1 MVVID
6 ARTLEHLPPFVAAM
20 TREASGCGFI
30 LVCSTLAPTLM
41 LEGMRAGIR
50 ECVAEPIDPVEF
62 EAAVSRAAA
71 EGATDGRV
79 FAFVGAKGGV
89 GTTTTAVNVA
99 IELSRAAPRRTL
111 LMDLHMSNGD
121 AGLFLGEEPRFSVAD
136 AIENVH
142 RLDEGFLRS
151 LVVHSKLHLDLL
163 ASADSAIRGPV
174 ESGRIRSL
182 VEFAKRHYRY
192 TVLDVPRSEPAALE
206 ALEPTAWIV
215 IVANQELATVKN
227 AGRMAASLRLRYG
240 KERVVVAVARHDG
253 SAGIGRADIERA
265 VGVKVKYVAAV
276 RLPARGRGAQQRPA
290 GEPGQPLRAGR
301 LVPPDRGRPGRPAG
315 LRRRAQVVRRL
326 PRPAERTAQLS
337 GRTDM
342 VMTTTTPP
350 AVDARHPEYQ
360 EIKSRVH
367 QGLLNRLN
375 LERLTRT
382 RREEAE
388 PEIRGLVA
396 DMLEAESDRTPLS
409 LFERQALTEDVLN
422 ELFGLG
428 PLESLLADPEISDIL
443 VNRFDQVY
451 VERHGLLEPVGT
463 VFKDDAH
470 LMRIIERIVSSV
482 GRRIDESSPM
492 VDARLADGSRVNAII
507 PPLALDGPVLS
518 IRRFRTDKLGAADF
532 VERDSLTQPMLDFIH
547 AAVSAR
553 LNVIV
558 SGGTGAG
565 KTTLLNMLSGFI
577 SDKER
582 IVTIED
588 AAELTL
594 RQRHVVRLETRAANI
609 EGKGAVRQRQLV
621 INALRMRPDRI
632 IVGEVRGDEALDMLQ
647 AMNTGH
653 DGSLTTVHANSARDA
668 LHRLDTM
675 VAMANLNIPERA
687 VRQQIVS
694 AVQLVVHVSRMAD
707 GTRKVTSITEI
718 TGMEGEMISMQDIFL
733 FDRTG
738 ISAEGR
744 VCGRFRASGI
754 RPRCSERLATA
765 GHKLPMDM
773 FEHVKVIG

>member
-1 MVVID
+1 
-6 ARTLEHLPPFVAAM
+6 
-20 TREASGCGFI
+20 
-30 LVCSTLAPTLM
+30 
-41 LEGMRAGIR
+41 
-50 ECVAEPIDPVEF
+50 
-62 EAAVSRAAA
+62 
-71 EGATDGRV
+71 
-79 FAFVGAKGGV
+79 
-89 GTTTTAVNVA
+89 
-99 IELSRAAPRRTL
+99 
-111 LMDLHMSNGD
+111 
-121 AGLFLGEEPRFSVAD
+121 
-136 AIENVH
+136 
-142 RLDEGFLRS
+142 
-151 LVVHSKLHLDLL
+151 
-163 ASADSAIRGPV
+163 
-174 ESGRIRSL
+174 
-182 VEFAKRHYRY
+182 
-192 TVLDVPRSEPAALE
+192 
-206 ALEPTAWIV
+206 
-215 IVANQELATVKN
+215 
-227 AGRMAASLRLRYG
+227 
-240 KERVVVAVARHDG
+240 
-253 SAGIGRADIERA
+253 
-265 VGVKVKYVAAV
+265 
-276 RLPARGRGAQQRPA
+276 
-290 GEPGQPLRAGR
+290 
-301 LVPPDRGRPGRPAG
+301 
-315 LRRRAQVVRRL
+315 
-326 PRPAERTAQLS
+326 
-337 GRTDM
+337 M

-409 LFERQALTEDVLN
+409 LFERQALAEDVLN

-443 VNRFDQVY
+443 VNRFDRVY
-451 VERHGLLEPVGT
+451 VERHGLLEPVDT

-518 IRRFRTDKLGAADF
+518 IRRFRTDKLGPADF
-532 VERDSLTQPMLDFIH
+532 VQRDSLTQPMLDFIH

-565 KTTLLNMLSGFI
+565 KTTLLNLLSSFI

-594 RQRHVVRLETRAANI
+594 RQRHVVRLETRTANI

-694 AVQLVVHVSRMAD
+694 AVQIVVHVSRMAD
-707 GTRKVTSITEI
+707 GTRKVTSIAEI
-718 TGMEGEMISMQDIFL
+718 TGMEGEMISMQDIFM

-738 ISAEGR
+738 ISAEGK